1 LFDISTPF
9 FEPVSGQTYMLKLH
23 VETSLTKKA
32 QYGILLR
39 LLISIKAA
47 GQRQRKT
54 GPINKTVTM
63 PGSPCCFTLPLKAW
77 SSWVKNRTA
86 RGAVE

>member
-1 LFDISTPF
+1 
-9 FEPVSGQTYMLKLH
+9 VLKLH
-23 VETSLTKKA
+23 VETSLTKKV

-54 GPINKTVTM
+54 GPINKTVAM
-63 PGSPCCFTLPLKAW
+63 PDSPRRFTLPLKA
-77 SSWVKNRTA
+77 
-86 RGAVE
+86 

>member
-47 GQRQRKT
+47 GQ
-54 GPINKTVTM
+54 
-63 PGSPCCFTLPLKAW
+63 
-77 SSWVKNRTA
+77 
-86 RGAVE
+86 

>member
-1 LFDISTPF
+1 
-9 FEPVSGQTYMLKLH
+9 MLKLH

-54 GPINKTVTM
+54 GPMNKTVTM
-63 PGSPCCFTLPLKAW
+63 PGSSCCLRF
-77 SSWVKNRTA
+77 R
-86 RGAVE
+86 